1 LRRIKAAICV
11 QSWYRMV
18 LAKIVAKNE
27 GRKEREQALHRNV
40 DARKIQAAFRRR
52 LSATA
57 AGGEIA
63 GSASE
68 YVATVTP
75 SSALTAKR
83 ATAKP

>member
-1 LRRIKAAICV
+1 M

-40 DARKIQAAFRRR
+40 DARKIQAAFCRAGFSYRRV
-52 LSATA
+52 
-57 AGGEIA
+57 GGEIA

-68 YVATVTP
+68 YVATVTLT
-75 SSALTAKR
+75 SALTAKR